1 MLRKLA
7 GLRQGQ
13 EPVASGGTF
22 IKVTVGLGRLYTEPQ
37 VHSEDLG
44 PFSSL
49 HRDTI
54 CLLS

>member
-7 GLRQGQ
+7 GLRQGG
-13 EPVASGGTF
+13 EPVASGGTC

-37 VHSEDLG
+37 VHLEDLR